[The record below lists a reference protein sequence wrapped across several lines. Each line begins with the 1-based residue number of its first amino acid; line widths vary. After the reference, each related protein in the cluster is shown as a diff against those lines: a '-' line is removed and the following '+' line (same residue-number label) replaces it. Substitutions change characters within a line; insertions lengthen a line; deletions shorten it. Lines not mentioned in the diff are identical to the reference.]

1 MQTHPAALP
10 RPRPAFALAL
20 GSTLLAGCIHS
31 DGGPKHLVLSE
42 SEPNDG
48 VCCADDF
55 GLLAPGDF
63 LAIHGFITDDGF
75 DPFDGYAFTA
85 WEPISVEFRVFADSG
100 ADLDVCLYDPQLG
113 VIVDCF
119 ESPFNPETGV
129 AHVLTGGADF
139 HLVVNSFAGSS
150 SYTLELDVFPLDFA
164 SAAPAA
170 KAGALAGGAHGLG
183 GKPDRRAAFAAYG
196 GAPMTVGT
204 VASTPAEASALLG
217 TGLLYTLDLKSGELG
232 TAFFAR
238 TSEGTLVWMGKPEEE
253 GTEGP

>member
-1 MQTHPAALP
+1 MQTHPAALR
-10 RPRPAFALAL
+10 RPRPALALAL
-20 GSTLLAGCIHS
+20 GSTLLAAGCIHS
-31 DGGPKHLVLSE
+31 DGGPKQLVLSE

-75 DPFDGYAFTA
+75 DPFDGFAFTA
-85 WEPISVEFRVFADSG
+85 WEPISVEFRVFADAG
-100 ADLDVCLYDPQLG
+100 ADLDVCIYDPQLG
-113 VIVDCF
+113 VLVDCF

-150 SYTLELDVFPLDFA
+150 GYTLELDVFPLDFA

-170 KAGALAGGAHGLG
+170 TAGALASGAHAASE
-183 GKPDRRAAFAAYG
+183 KPDRRAAFAPYAG
-196 GAPMTVGT
+196 TPITVG
-204 VASTPAEASALLG
+204 ASTPAEPDALLG
-217 TGLLYTLDLKSGELG
+217 TGLLYTLDLESGALG